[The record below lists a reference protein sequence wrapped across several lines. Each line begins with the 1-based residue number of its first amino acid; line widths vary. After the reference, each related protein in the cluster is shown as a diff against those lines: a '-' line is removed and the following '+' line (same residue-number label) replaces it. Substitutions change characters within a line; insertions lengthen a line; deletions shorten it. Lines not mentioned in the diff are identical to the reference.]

1 MSDSAA
7 LQALLERRFL
17 SRNLDKLALNDS
29 SLLERLSRTRQALAP
44 PRGRHA
50 PPRLAHGVLAFRIQG
65 RNTPYPDLKYAC
77 YGIDDDRLIDELLH
91 TVATRPTC
99 PAALSTDWE
108 GRRLLDDRPPA
119 DDRDELL
126 HTVANLRLS
135 HPTQFAACCRA
146 LQYAWHTN
154 IAPDDVAA
162 NHRPRPKNQKIANFL
177 LRHTQP
183 DRARQ
188 RHFAV

>member
-77 YGIDDDRLIDELLH
+77 YGI
-91 TVATRPTC
+91 
-99 PAALSTDWE
+99 ALSTDWE
-108 GRRLLDDRPPA
+108 GRRLLDD
-119 DDRDELL
+119 DRLVDELL

>member
-7 LQALLERRFL
+7 LQALLERKFI
-17 SRNLDKLALNDS
+17 SRNMDRLALNDS
-29 SLLERLSRTRQALAP
+29 SLLERLSRARQALAP
-44 PRGRHA
+44 PRGRYA
-50 PPRLAHGVLAFRIQG
+50 QPRLAHGVLAFRIQS

-77 YGIDDDRLIDELLH
+77 YGI
-91 TVATRPTC
+91 
-99 PAALSTDWE
+99 ALSTDWN
-108 GRRLLDDRPPA
+108 GRRLLDD
-119 DDRDELL
+119 DRLVDELL
-126 HTVANLRLS
+126 HTIANLRLS
-135 HPTQFAACCRA
+135 HPAQFAACCRA

-154 IAPDDVAA
+154 IAPDDTSA
-162 NHRPRPKNQKIANFL
+162 NGRPRPKNRKIANFL

>member
-7 LQALLERRFL
+7 LRLLLER
-17 SRNLDKLALNDS
+17 KLLGHSLEQLAVNEPAL
-29 SLLERLSRTRQALAP
+29 LHRLNVARQALAP
-44 PRGRHA
+44 LRGRHA
-50 PPRLAHGVLAFRIQG
+50 PPRIAHGVLAFRVQG

-77 YGIDDDRLIDELLH
+77 YGI
-91 TVATRPTC
+91 
-99 PAALSTDWE
+99 ALSTDWG
-108 GRRLLDDRPPA
+108 GRRLLDD
-119 DDRDELL
+119 DRLVDELL

-135 HPTQFAACCRA
+135 HPARFAACCRA

-154 IAPDDVAA
+154 IATDDVSA
-162 NHRPRPKNQKIANFL
+162 NSQPRPKNQKIANFL